1 MNESNDLQWTEKCD
15 GSGGDG
21 GDNDNG
27 DDTHSG
33 LYVSLIGP

>member
-1 MNESNDLQWTEKCD
+1 MSINESNDLQWTGKCD
-15 GSGGDG
+15 GSGGGDG
-21 GDNDNG
+21 DDN